1 MGRKWTDSTVA
12 TGTSVAAGD
21 LILTVSDPSGTPVSK
36 KITVQNLMDSDSV
49 REAIRDHLGDAV
61 ISGGANVTVTHDD
74 PSDTITVAVTSLDGA
89 VIGSATA
96 AAATFTDLTFTGT
109 LTGDVAASNV
119 TSGTFADARIA
130 ESNVTQHQGALSIT
144 ESQISD
150 LGTYANAVHTH
161 AASDITSGTLADARV
176 AQSNVTQH
184 ESALSIT
191 ESQISDFGTY
201 ATAAALTTHTGDTTN
216 PHSVTATQVGLG
228 NVENT
233 ALSTWAGS
241 TNLTTLGT
249 ITTGTWNGDTIASA
263 YIGSHTHAASDV
275 TSGTFADARIA
286 QSNVTQHQAALS
298 ITESQISDFG
308 SYQPLDSGLTSI
320 SGLVTSADK
329 MLYTTASDAYA
340 LTSLTSFARSILDDA
355 DASAV
360 RTTIG
365 VDAAGTDNSTDVTL
379 TAVSG
384 NYLSISGQEITA
396 GNVPISLGGTG
407 ATTAAG
413 ARTSLGVDPA
423 GTDNSTDVTLAGTYD
438 YLTLSGQQITLGQ
451 IDLSTDVTG
460 TLPSGNIGSHTHV
473 SSDITDFQE
482 AVEDDVANLLTAG
495 SGISL
500 SYNDVSGVLT
510 ITNTGA
516 AINSLDDINDVT
528 ITSATT
534 GDLLRWSGSA
544 WVNYADSNYAA
555 ASHTHAAS
563 DVTSGTFADAR
574 IAQSNVTQHQAALSI
589 ASSQISDKA
598 SANGVA
604 SLDGS
609 GKVPSSQLPAIA
621 LSEVFVVSSQSAQL
635 ALTAQEGDVV
645 VRTDESKSYIH
656 NGGTAGTMADYTE
669 LQTPADA
676 VTSVNGYTGTVSLT
690 TSDVSEGTNL
700 YYTSGRFDTA
710 FAAKDTDDL
719 SEGAT
724 NQYFTNARARS
735 AISLTTTNSSELS
748 YDSGTGVFSYVSPT
762 TVADANSVTLEV
774 RNTTGSTIA
783 KGAAVYISGHNGN
796 KILIDLAD
804 SDASGKYPAIGL
816 AAGAIANNSDG
827 EVTVYGE
834 LAGVDTSSYSVG
846 DVLYLSSTAGALT
859 NTRPTSNADAV
870 QNIGKVARSDSNG
883 IIIVSGS
890 GRANDIPNLANTHV
904 FIGGSSGNEQRAL
917 AAGDILSGT
926 FADARISQS
935 SVTQHESA
943 LSITESQ
950 ISDLG
955 TYQTQDAGLTSIAG
969 LTTAADKMLYTT
981 ASDTYAVTDLT
992 SFARSILDDTSASA
1006 VRTTIG
1012 VDVAGTDNSTD
1023 VTLAG
1028 AYDYL
1033 TLSGQQITL
1042 GQVDLTT
1049 DVTGT
1054 LPIGNGGTGATTAAA
1069 ARTAL
1074 DVDQA
1079 GTDNSTDVTLAT
1091 VAGNYL
1097 SITGQEITAGTVPIS
1112 LGGTGA
1118 TTAAGARTA
1127 LDVDQA
1133 GTDNSTD
1140 VTIAAGL
1147 DYITISGQQ
1156 LTLGSVDLTTD
1167 VTGSLPIANG
1177 GTGST
1182 TAADARTALGVD
1194 PAGTDNSTDV
1204 TLATVSGNYLSIT
1217 GQEITAGTV
1226 PISLGGTGATTASA
1240 ARTALGVDAAG
1251 TDNSTDVTLA
1261 GAYDYLTLSGQQ
1273 ITLGQIDL
1281 TTDVAG
1287 SLPVASGGTGSATA
1301 ADARTALGVD
1311 AAGTDNST
1319 DVTLAGSYDYLT
1331 LSGQQ
1336 VTLGQIDL
1344 TTDVTGNLPYANAA
1358 FADQDL
1364 LTTSSPTFVAVNAT
1378 IDGGSY

>member
-1 MGRKWTDSTVA
+1 MARKWTDAAVA

-21 LILTVSDPSGTPVSK
+21 LILTVSDPTGTPVSK

-49 REAIRDHLGDAV
+49 REAIRDHLGDVV
-61 ISGGANVTVTHDD
+61 IQGGANVTVTHDD
-74 PSDTITVAVTSLDGA
+74 PSDTITVAVISLDGA

-150 LGTYANAVHTH
+150 FGTYANAVHTH
-161 AASDITSGTLADARV
+161 AASDITSGTLADAQI

-184 ESALSIT
+184 QAALSIT

-201 ATAAALTTHTGDTTN
+201 ATAATLTAHTGDTDN

-286 QSNVTQHQAALS
+286 ETSVTQHEAALS

-320 SGLVTSADK
+320 AGLTTIADK
-329 MLYTTASDAYA
+329 ILYTTASDTYA
-340 LTSLTSFARSILDDA
+340 TTTLTSFARSILDDA
-355 DASAV
+355 DAATV

-379 TAVSG
+379 
-384 NYLSISGQEITA
+384 A
-396 GNVPISLGGTG
+396 GS
-407 ATTAAG
+407 
-413 ARTSLGVDPA
+413 
-423 GTDNSTDVTLAGTYD
+423 YD

-460 TLPSGNIGSHTHV
+460 TLGDGN
-473 SSDITDFQE
+473 
-482 AVEDDVANLLTAG
+482 VAE
-495 SGISL
+495 
-500 SYNDVSGVLT
+500 
-510 ITNTGA
+510 
-516 AINSLDDINDVT
+516 
-528 ITSATT
+528 
-534 GDLLRWSGSA
+534 
-544 WVNYADSNYAA
+544 
-555 ASHTHAAS
+555 
-563 DVTSGTFADAR
+563 
-574 IAQSNVTQHQAALSI
+574 SNVTQHEAALTI
-589 ASSQISDKA
+589 TESQISD
-598 SANGVA
+598 
-604 SLDGS
+604 
-609 GKVPSSQLPAIA
+609 
-621 LSEVFVVSSQSAQL
+621 L
-635 ALTAQEGDVV
+635 AHYTDSDARTAV
-645 VRTDESKSYIH
+645 
-656 NGGTAGTMADYTE
+656 
-669 LQTPADA
+669 
-676 VTSVNGYTGTVSLT
+676 
-690 TSDVSEGTNL
+690 
-700 YYTSGRFDTA
+700 
-710 FAAKDTDDL
+710 
-719 SEGAT
+719 
-724 NQYFTNARARS
+724 
-735 AISLTTTNSSELS
+735 SLTTTNSSELS

-804 SDASGKYPAIGL
+804 ADASGKYPAIGL

-834 LAGVDTSSYSVG
+834 LAGIDTSSYSVG
-846 DVLYLSSTAGALT
+846 DVLYLSSTAGVLT

-890 GRANDIPNLANTHV
+890 GRANDIPNLTDTHV
-904 FIGGSSGNEQRAL
+904 FIGGSSGNEERAL

-926 FADARISQS
+926 FADARISES
-935 SVTQHESA
+935 SVTQHQST

-950 ISDLG
+950 ISDFG

-992 SFARSILDDTSASA
+992 SFARSILDDADAAT

-1012 VDVAGTDNSTD
+1012 VDAAGTDNSTD

-1091 VAGNYL
+1091 VSGNYL

-1194 PAGTDNSTDV
+1194 
-1204 TLATVSGNYLSIT
+1204 
-1217 GQEITAGTV
+1217 
-1226 PISLGGTGATTASA
+1226 
-1240 ARTALGVDAAG
+1240 
-1251 TDNSTDVTLA
+1251 
-1261 GAYDYLTLSGQQ
+1261 
-1273 ITLGQIDL
+1273 
-1281 TTDVAG
+1281 
-1287 SLPVASGGTGSATA
+1287 
-1301 ADARTALGVD
+1301 

-1344 TTDVTGNLPYANAA
+1344 TTDVTGILPSGNIGTHTHATSDITSGT
-1358 FADQDL
+1358 FADARIGQSNVTQHQAALSITESQISDFG
-1364 LTTSSPTFVAVNAT
+1364 TYVDEAT
-1378 IDGGSY
+1378 ALVYAIVF

>member
-1 MGRKWTDSTVA
+1 MARKWTDAAVA

-21 LILTVSDPSGTPVSK
+21 LILTVSDPTGTPVSK
-36 KITVQNLMDSDSV
+36 KITVQNLMDSESV
-49 REAIRDHLGDAV
+49 REAIRDHLGDVV
-61 ISGGANVTVTHDD
+61 IQGGANVTVTHDD

-130 ESNVTQHQGALSIT
+130 ESNVTQHEAALSITESQISDFGTYADASHTHDAADIVTGTLADARVAQSNVTQHQAALSIT

-150 LGTYANAVHTH
+150 LGTYA
-161 AASDITSGTLADARV
+161 
-176 AQSNVTQH
+176 
-184 ESALSIT
+184 
-191 ESQISDFGTY
+191 
-201 ATAAALTTHTGDTTN
+201 TAAALTAHTGDTDN

-286 QSNVTQHQAALS
+286 ETNVTQHQAALS

-320 SGLVTSADK
+320 AGLPTIADK
-329 MLYTTASDAYA
+329 MLYTTASDTYA
-340 LTSLTSFARSILDDA
+340 TTTLTSFARSILDDA
-355 DASAV
+355 DAATV

-379 TAVSG
+379 T
-384 NYLSISGQEITA
+384 
-396 GNVPISLGGTG
+396 
-407 ATTAAG
+407 
-413 ARTSLGVDPA
+413 GV
-423 GTDNSTDVTLAGTYD
+423 YD

-451 IDLSTDVTG
+451 IDLGTDVTG
-460 TLPSGNIGSHTHV
+460 TLGDAN
-473 SSDITDFQE
+473 
-482 AVEDDVANLLTAG
+482 VAE
-495 SGISL
+495 
-500 SYNDVSGVLT
+500 
-510 ITNTGA
+510 
-516 AINSLDDINDVT
+516 
-528 ITSATT
+528 
-534 GDLLRWSGSA
+534 
-544 WVNYADSNYAA
+544 
-555 ASHTHAAS
+555 
-563 DVTSGTFADAR
+563 
-574 IAQSNVTQHQAALSI
+574 SNVTQHEAALTI
-589 ASSQISDKA
+589 TESQISD
-598 SANGVA
+598 
-604 SLDGS
+604 
-609 GKVPSSQLPAIA
+609 
-621 LSEVFVVSSQSAQL
+621 
-635 ALTAQEGDVV
+635 LTHYTDSDA
-645 VRTDESKSYIH
+645 RT
-656 NGGTAGTMADYTE
+656 
-669 LQTPADA
+669 
-676 VTSVNGYTGTVSLT
+676 
-690 TSDVSEGTNL
+690 
-700 YYTSGRFDTA
+700 
-710 FAAKDTDDL
+710 
-719 SEGAT
+719 
-724 NQYFTNARARS
+724 
-735 AISLTTTNSSELS
+735 AISLTTTDSSELS
-748 YDSGTGVFSYVSPT
+748 YDSDTGVFSYVSPT

-774 RNTTGSTIA
+774 RNTTGSTIP

-804 SDASGKYPAIGL
+804 ADASGKYPAIGL
-816 AAGAIANNSDG
+816 TAGAIENNSDG

-834 LAGVDTSSYSVG
+834 LAGVNTSSYSIG
-846 DVLYLSSTAGALT
+846 DVLYLSSTPGVLT
-859 NTRPTSNADAV
+859 NTRPTSSADAV
-870 QNIGKVARSDSNG
+870 QNIGRVARSDSNG

-890 GRANDIPNLANTHV
+890 GRANDIPNLTNTHV
-904 FIGGSSGNEQRAL
+904 FIGGASGNEQRAL

-926 FADARISQS
+926 FADARISES
-935 SVTQHESA
+935 SVTQHQAA

-992 SFARSILDDTSASA
+992 SFARSILDDADAAS

-1012 VDVAGTDNSTD
+1012 VDAAGTDNSTD

-1042 GQVDLTT
+1042 GQIDLTT
-1049 DVTGT
+1049 DVTGA
-1054 LPIGNGGTGATTAAA
+1054 LPVANGGTGSTTASD

-1074 DVDQA
+1074 GVDPA

-1091 VAGNYL
+1091 VSGNYL

-1167 VTGSLPIANG
+1167 VTGALPIANG

-1182 TAADARTALGVD
+1182 
-1194 PAGTDNSTDV
+1194 
-1204 TLATVSGNYLSIT
+1204 
-1217 GQEITAGTV
+1217 
-1226 PISLGGTGATTASA
+1226 
-1240 ARTALGVDAAG
+1240 
-1251 TDNSTDVTLA
+1251 
-1261 GAYDYLTLSGQQ
+1261 
-1273 ITLGQIDL
+1273 
-1281 TTDVAG
+1281 
-1287 SLPVASGGTGSATA
+1287 TA

-1319 DVTLAGSYDYLT
+1319 DVTLATVTGNYLSITGQEITAGIVPISLGGTGATTASAARTALDVDQAGTDNSTDVTLAGTYDYLT

-1336 VTLGQIDL
+1336 ITLGQIDL
-1344 TTDVTGNLPYANAA
+1344 TTDVTGVLPSGNIGTHTHAA
-1358 FADQDL
+1358 SDITSGTFADARIAESNVTQHQAALSITESQISDFG
-1364 LTTSSPTFVAVNAT
+1364 TYVDEAT
-1378 IDGGSY
+1378 ALVYAIVF

>member
-1 MGRKWTDSTVA
+1 MARKWTDAAVA

-21 LILTVSDPSGTPVSK
+21 LILTVSDPTGTPVSK

-49 REAIRDHLGDAV
+49 REAIRDHLGDVV
-61 ISGGANVTVTHDD
+61 IQGGANVTVTHDD

-150 LGTYANAVHTH
+150 
-161 AASDITSGTLADARV
+161 
-176 AQSNVTQH
+176 
-184 ESALSIT
+184 
-191 ESQISDFGTY
+191 FGTY
-201 ATAAALTTHTGDTTN
+201 ATAAALTAHTGDTDN

-286 QSNVTQHQAALS
+286 ETSVTQHEAALS

-320 SGLVTSADK
+320 AGLTTIADK
-329 MLYTTASDAYA
+329 ILYTTASDTYA
-340 LTSLTSFARSILDDA
+340 TTTLTSFARSILDDA
-355 DASAV
+355 DAATV

-379 TAVSG
+379 
-384 NYLSISGQEITA
+384 A
-396 GNVPISLGGTG
+396 GS
-407 ATTAAG
+407 
-413 ARTSLGVDPA
+413 
-423 GTDNSTDVTLAGTYD
+423 YD

-460 TLPSGNIGSHTHV
+460 TLGDGN
-473 SSDITDFQE
+473 
-482 AVEDDVANLLTAG
+482 VAE
-495 SGISL
+495 
-500 SYNDVSGVLT
+500 
-510 ITNTGA
+510 
-516 AINSLDDINDVT
+516 
-528 ITSATT
+528 
-534 GDLLRWSGSA
+534 
-544 WVNYADSNYAA
+544 
-555 ASHTHAAS
+555 
-563 DVTSGTFADAR
+563 
-574 IAQSNVTQHQAALSI
+574 SNVTQHEAALTI
-589 ASSQISDKA
+589 TESQISD
-598 SANGVA
+598 
-604 SLDGS
+604 
-609 GKVPSSQLPAIA
+609 
-621 LSEVFVVSSQSAQL
+621 
-635 ALTAQEGDVV
+635 LTHYTDSDA
-645 VRTDESKSYIH
+645 RT
-656 NGGTAGTMADYTE
+656 
-669 LQTPADA
+669 
-676 VTSVNGYTGTVSLT
+676 
-690 TSDVSEGTNL
+690 
-700 YYTSGRFDTA
+700 
-710 FAAKDTDDL
+710 
-719 SEGAT
+719 
-724 NQYFTNARARS
+724 
-735 AISLTTTNSSELS
+735 AISLTTTDSSELS
-748 YDSGTGVFSYVSPT
+748 YDSSTGVFSYVSPS

-804 SDASGKYPAIGL
+804 ADASGKYPAIGL
-816 AAGAIANNSDG
+816 TSGAIANNSDG

-834 LAGVDTSSYSVG
+834 LAGVDTSSYSIG
-846 DVLYLSSTAGALT
+846 DVLYLSSTPGVLT
-859 NTRPTSNADAV
+859 NTRPTSSADAV
-870 QNIGKVARSDSNG
+870 QNIGRVARSDSNG

-904 FIGGSSGNEQRAL
+904 FIGGASGNEQRAL

-926 FADARISQS
+926 FADARISES
-935 SVTQHESA
+935 SVTQHQAA

-1012 VDVAGTDNSTD
+1012 VD
-1023 VTLAG
+1023 
-1028 AYDYL
+1028 
-1033 TLSGQQITL
+1033 
-1042 GQVDLTT
+1042 
-1049 DVTGT
+1049 
-1054 LPIGNGGTGATTAAA
+1054 
-1069 ARTAL
+1069 
-1074 DVDQA
+1074 
-1079 GTDNSTDVTLAT
+1079 
-1091 VAGNYL
+1091 
-1097 SITGQEITAGTVPIS
+1097 
-1112 LGGTGA
+1112 
-1118 TTAAGARTA
+1118 
-1127 LDVDQA
+1127 
-1133 GTDNSTD
+1133 
-1140 VTIAAGL
+1140 
-1147 DYITISGQQ
+1147 
-1156 LTLGSVDLTTD
+1156 
-1167 VTGSLPIANG
+1167 
-1177 GTGST
+1177 
-1182 TAADARTALGVD
+1182 
-1194 PAGTDNSTDV
+1194 
-1204 TLATVSGNYLSIT
+1204 
-1217 GQEITAGTV
+1217 
-1226 PISLGGTGATTASA
+1226 
-1240 ARTALGVDAAG
+1240 AAG

-1281 TTDVAG
+1281 TTDVTGA
-1287 SLPVASGGTGSATA
+1287 LPVANGGTGSTTA
-1301 ADARTALGVD
+1301 AGARTALGVD

-1319 DVTLAGSYDYLT
+1319 DVTLAGTYDYLT

-1336 VTLGQIDL
+1336 ITLGQIDL
-1344 TTDVTGNLPYANAA
+1344 TTDVTGVLPSGNIGTHTHAA
-1358 FADQDL
+1358 SDITSGTFADARIAESNVTQHQAALSITESQISDFG
-1364 LTTSSPTFVAVNAT
+1364 TYVDEAT
-1378 IDGGSY
+1378 ALVYAIVF

>member
-1 MGRKWTDSTVA
+1 MARKWTDAAVA

-21 LILTVSDPSGTPVSK
+21 LILTVSDPAGTPVSK

-49 REAIRDHLGDAV
+49 REAIRDHLGDVV
-61 ISGGANVTVTHDD
+61 IQGGANVTVTHDD

-109 LTGDVAASNV
+109 FTGGIATSNV

-150 LGTYANAVHTH
+150 FGTYANAVHTH
-161 AASDITSGTLADARV
+161 AAGDITSGTFADARI

-184 ESALSIT
+184 QAALSIT

-201 ATAAALTTHTGDTTN
+201 ATASALTTHTGDTTN

-241 TNLTTLGT
+241 ANLTTLGT

-286 QSNVTQHQAALS
+286 QTNVTQHQAALS

-320 SGLVTSADK
+320 AGLPTIADK
-329 MLYTTASDAYA
+329 MLYTTASDTYA
-340 LTSLTSFARSILDDA
+340 TTTLTSFARSILDDA
-355 DASAV
+355 DAATV
-360 RTTIG
+360 RSTIG
-365 VDAAGTDNSTDVTL
+365 VDA
-379 TAVSG
+379 
-384 NYLSISGQEITA
+384 
-396 GNVPISLGGTG
+396 
-407 ATTAAG
+407 
-413 ARTSLGVDPA
+413 A

-451 IDLSTDVTG
+451 IDLGTDVTG
-460 TLPSGNIGSHTHV
+460 TLGDAN
-473 SSDITDFQE
+473 
-482 AVEDDVANLLTAG
+482 VAE
-495 SGISL
+495 
-500 SYNDVSGVLT
+500 
-510 ITNTGA
+510 
-516 AINSLDDINDVT
+516 
-528 ITSATT
+528 
-534 GDLLRWSGSA
+534 
-544 WVNYADSNYAA
+544 
-555 ASHTHAAS
+555 
-563 DVTSGTFADAR
+563 
-574 IAQSNVTQHQAALSI
+574 SNVTQHEAALTI
-589 ASSQISDKA
+589 TESQISD
-598 SANGVA
+598 
-604 SLDGS
+604 
-609 GKVPSSQLPAIA
+609 
-621 LSEVFVVSSQSAQL
+621 L
-635 ALTAQEGDVV
+635 AHYTDSDA
-645 VRTDESKSYIH
+645 RT
-656 NGGTAGTMADYTE
+656 
-669 LQTPADA
+669 
-676 VTSVNGYTGTVSLT
+676 
-690 TSDVSEGTNL
+690 
-700 YYTSGRFDTA
+700 
-710 FAAKDTDDL
+710 
-719 SEGAT
+719 
-724 NQYFTNARARS
+724 
-735 AISLTTTNSSELS
+735 AISLTSTNTSELS
-748 YDSGTGVFSYVSPT
+748 YDDSTGVFSYVSPT
-762 TVADANSVTLEV
+762 TVTDANAVTLEV

-804 SDASGKYPAIGL
+804 ADTSGKYPAIGL
-816 AAGAIANNSDG
+816 ASGAINHNSDG

-834 LAGVDTSSYSVG
+834 LAGIDTSSYSVG
-846 DVLYLSSTAGALT
+846 DVLYLSSTAGTLT
-859 NTRPTSNADAV
+859 NVRPTSSADAV

-890 GRANDIPNLANTHV
+890 GRANDIPNLADTYV

-917 AAGDILSGT
+917 ATADILSGT
-926 FADARISQS
+926 FADARISES
-935 SVTQHESA
+935 SVTQHQAA

-992 SFARSILDDTSASA
+992 SFARSILDDADAAT

-1012 VDVAGTDNSTD
+1012 VDAAGTDNSTD

-1033 TLSGQQITL
+1033 TIAGQVITL

-1049 DVTGT
+1049 DITGT
-1054 LPIGNGGTGATTAAA
+1054 LPIANGGTGATTAAA

-1079 GTDNSTDVTLAT
+1079 GTDNSTNVTLAT

-1097 SITGQEITAGTVPIS
+1097 TIVGQEITAGTVPVS

-1118 TTAAGARTA
+1118 TTAAAARTA

-1156 LTLGSVDLTTD
+1156 LTLGSVDLATD
-1167 VTGSLPIANG
+1167 VTGTLPIANG
-1177 GTGST
+1177 GTGAT
-1182 TAADARTALGVD
+1182 TAAGARTALGVD

-1204 TLATVSGNYLSIT
+1204 TLASVAGNYLSISGQEITAGTVPVSLGGTGATTAAGARTALDVDQAGTDNSTDVTLAAVTGNYLSIT

-1240 ARTALGVDAAG
+1240 ARTALDVDQAG

-1261 GAYDYLTLSGQQ
+1261 GTYDYLTLSGQQ
-1273 ITLGQIDL
+1273 ITLAQIDL
-1281 TTDVAG
+1281 TTDVTG
-1287 SLPVASGGTGSATA
+1287 LLPVANGGTGSATA

-1319 DVTLAGSYDYLT
+1319 DVTLAGTYDYLT

-1336 VTLGQIDL
+1336 ITLSQIDL
-1344 TTDVTGNLPYANAA
+1344 TTDVTGNLPYGNAA

>member
-1 MGRKWTDSTVA
+1 MARKWTDAAVA

-21 LILTVSDPSGTPVSK
+21 LILTVSDPTGTPVSK

-49 REAIRDHLGDAV
+49 REAIRDHLGDVV
-61 ISGGANVTVTHDD
+61 IQGGTNVTVTHDD

-150 LGTYANAVHTH
+150 FGTYANAVHTH
-161 AASDITSGTLADARV
+161 AASDITSGTLADARI
-176 AQSNVTQH
+176 AESNVTQH
-184 ESALSIT
+184 QAALSIT

-201 ATAAALTTHTGDTTN
+201 ATAAALTAHTGDTDN

-286 QSNVTQHQAALS
+286 ETNVTQHQAALS

-340 LTSLTSFARSILDDA
+340 LTSLTSFARSILDDV

-379 TAVSG
+379 
-384 NYLSISGQEITA
+384 
-396 GNVPISLGGTG
+396 
-407 ATTAAG
+407 AG
-413 ARTSLGVDPA
+413 A
-423 GTDNSTDVTLAGTYD
+423 YD

-460 TLPSGNIGSHTHV
+460 TLGDAN
-473 SSDITDFQE
+473 
-482 AVEDDVANLLTAG
+482 VAE
-495 SGISL
+495 
-500 SYNDVSGVLT
+500 
-510 ITNTGA
+510 
-516 AINSLDDINDVT
+516 
-528 ITSATT
+528 
-534 GDLLRWSGSA
+534 
-544 WVNYADSNYAA
+544 
-555 ASHTHAAS
+555 
-563 DVTSGTFADAR
+563 
-574 IAQSNVTQHQAALSI
+574 SNVTQHEAALTI
-589 ASSQISDKA
+589 TESQVSD
-598 SANGVA
+598 
-604 SLDGS
+604 
-609 GKVPSSQLPAIA
+609 
-621 LSEVFVVSSQSAQL
+621 L
-635 ALTAQEGDVV
+635 AHYTDSDARTAV
-645 VRTDESKSYIH
+645 
-656 NGGTAGTMADYTE
+656 
-669 LQTPADA
+669 
-676 VTSVNGYTGTVSLT
+676 
-690 TSDVSEGTNL
+690 
-700 YYTSGRFDTA
+700 
-710 FAAKDTDDL
+710 
-719 SEGAT
+719 
-724 NQYFTNARARS
+724 
-735 AISLTTTNSSELS
+735 SLTTTNSSELS

-774 RNTTGSTIA
+774 RNTTGSTIP

-804 SDASGKYPAIGL
+804 ADASGKYPAIGL

-834 LAGVDTSSYSVG
+834 LAGIDTSSYTIG

-890 GRANDIPNLANTHV
+890 GRANDIPNLTDTHV
-904 FIGGSSGNEQRAL
+904 FIGGSSGNEERAL
-917 AAGDILSGT
+917 ATGDILSGT
-926 FADARISQS
+926 FADARISES
-935 SVTQHESA
+935 SVTQHQAA

-969 LTTAADKMLYTT
+969 LTTVADKMLYTT

-992 SFARSILDDTSASA
+992 SFARSILDDADATS

-1042 GQVDLTT
+1042 GQIDLTT
-1049 DVTGT
+1049 D
-1054 LPIGNGGTGATTAAA
+1054 ITGA
-1069 ARTAL
+1069 L
-1074 DVDQA
+1074 P
-1079 GTDNSTDVTLAT
+1079 VT
-1091 VAGNYL
+1091 
-1097 SITGQEITAGTVPIS
+1097 
-1112 LGGTGA
+1112 
-1118 TTAAGARTA
+1118 
-1127 LDVDQA
+1127 
-1133 GTDNSTD
+1133 
-1140 VTIAAGL
+1140 
-1147 DYITISGQQ
+1147 
-1156 LTLGSVDLTTD
+1156 
-1167 VTGSLPIANG
+1167 NG

-1182 TAADARTALGVD
+1182 TASGARTALGVD

-1217 GQEITAGTV
+1217 GQEITAATV
-1226 PISLGGTGATTASA
+1226 PVSLGGTGATTASA
-1240 ARTALGVDAAG
+1240 ARTALDVDQAG

-1273 ITLGQIDL
+1273 ITLAQIDL
-1281 TTDVAG
+1281 TTDVTG
-1287 SLPVASGGTGSATA
+1287 SLPVANGGTGSATA
-1301 ADARTALGVD
+1301 ADARAALGVD

-1319 DVTLAGSYDYLT
+1319 DITLAGSYDYLT

-1344 TTDVTGNLPYANAA
+1344 TTDVTGILPSGNIGTHTHATSDITSGT
-1358 FADQDL
+1358 FADARIAESNVTQHQAALSITESQISDFG
-1364 LTTSSPTFVAVNAT
+1364 TYVDEAT
-1378 IDGGSY
+1378 ALVYAIVF

>member
-1 MGRKWTDSTVA
+1 MARKWTDAAVA

-21 LILTVSDPSGTPVSK
+21 LILTVSDPTGTPVSK

-49 REAIRDHLGDAV
+49 REAIRDHLGDVV
-61 ISGGANVTVTHDD
+61 IQGGANVTVTHDD

-109 LTGDVAASNV
+109 LTGDVAASNI
-119 TSGTFADARIA
+119 TSGTLADARIA

-150 LGTYANAVHTH
+150 LGSYATTA
-161 AASDITSGTLADARV
+161 
-176 AQSNVTQH
+176 
-184 ESALSIT
+184 ALS
-191 ESQISDFGTY
+191 S
-201 ATAAALTTHTGDTTN
+201 HTGDTSN
-216 PHSVTATQVGLG
+216 PHSVTAAQLSDFSEAVDDRVATLVQDGTGITWTYVDASNTLTG
-228 NVENT
+228 NVSLASFTTSDLGE
-233 ALSTWAGS
+233 G
-241 TNLTTLGT
+241 TNLYYTDARARSAISASGDLSYNSGT
-249 ITTGTWNGDTIASA
+249 GVISFSETYGTASELLTAILTVDGTGSNLDADLLDGQEGTYYLAWANLTGVPSTFTPS
-263 YIGSHTHAASDV
+263 SHTHDASDIV
-275 TSGTFADARIA
+275 SGTLADARIA

-308 SYQPLDSGLTSI
+308 TYQPLDSGLTSI
-320 SGLVTSADK
+320 AGLTTIADK
-329 MLYTTASDAYA
+329 ILYTTASDTYA
-340 LTSLTSFARSILDDA
+340 TTTLTSFARSILDDA
-355 DASAV
+355 DAATV

-379 TAVSG
+379 
-384 NYLSISGQEITA
+384 A
-396 GNVPISLGGTG
+396 GS
-407 ATTAAG
+407 
-413 ARTSLGVDPA
+413 
-423 GTDNSTDVTLAGTYD
+423 YD

-460 TLPSGNIGSHTHV
+460 TLGDGN
-473 SSDITDFQE
+473 
-482 AVEDDVANLLTAG
+482 VAE
-495 SGISL
+495 
-500 SYNDVSGVLT
+500 
-510 ITNTGA
+510 
-516 AINSLDDINDVT
+516 
-528 ITSATT
+528 
-534 GDLLRWSGSA
+534 
-544 WVNYADSNYAA
+544 
-555 ASHTHAAS
+555 
-563 DVTSGTFADAR
+563 
-574 IAQSNVTQHQAALSI
+574 SNVTQHEAALTI
-589 ASSQISDKA
+589 TESQISD
-598 SANGVA
+598 
-604 SLDGS
+604 
-609 GKVPSSQLPAIA
+609 
-621 LSEVFVVSSQSAQL
+621 L
-635 ALTAQEGDVV
+635 AHYADSDA
-645 VRTDESKSYIH
+645 RT
-656 NGGTAGTMADYTE
+656 
-669 LQTPADA
+669 
-676 VTSVNGYTGTVSLT
+676 
-690 TSDVSEGTNL
+690 
-700 YYTSGRFDTA
+700 
-710 FAAKDTDDL
+710 
-719 SEGAT
+719 
-724 NQYFTNARARS
+724 
-735 AISLTTTNSSELS
+735 AISLTSTNTSELS
-748 YDSGTGVFSYVSPT
+748 YDSSTGVFSYVSPS

-804 SDASGKYPAIGL
+804 ADASGKYPAIGL
-816 AAGAIANNSDG
+816 AAGAINHNSDG

-890 GRANDIPNLANTHV
+890 GRANDIPNLTDTHV
-904 FIGGSSGNEQRAL
+904 FIGGSSGNEERAL
-917 AAGDILSGT
+917 ATGDILSGT
-926 FADARISQS
+926 FADARISES
-935 SVTQHESA
+935 SVTQHQAA

-992 SFARSILDDTSASA
+992 SFARSILDDADAAT

-1012 VDVAGTDNSTD
+1012 VDAAGTDNSTD

-1054 LPIGNGGTGATTAAA
+1054 LPIANGGTGATTAAA

-1097 SITGQEITAGTVPIS
+1097 TITGQEITAGTVPVS

-1167 VTGSLPIANG
+1167 VTGALPVSNG

-1182 TAADARTALGVD
+1182 TASGARTALGVD

-1204 TLATVSGNYLSIT
+1204 TLATVSSNYLTITGQEITAGTVPVSLGGTGATTASAARTALDVDQAGTDNSTDVTLATVTGNYLSIT

-1261 GAYDYLTLSGQQ
+1261 GTYDYLTLSGQQ

-1281 TTDVAG
+1281 TTDVTGA
-1287 SLPVASGGTGSATA
+1287 LPVANGGTGSTTA

-1336 VTLGQIDL
+1336 ITLGQIDL

>member
-1 MGRKWTDSTVA
+1 MGRKWTDSSVA

-74 PSDTITVAVTSLDGA
+74 ALNTITVAVTSLDGA

-109 LTGDVAASNV
+109 LTGDVAASNI
-119 TSGTFADARIA
+119 TSGTLADARIA

-150 LGTYANAVHTH
+150 LGSYAT
-161 AASDITSGTLADARV
+161 TT
-176 AQSNVTQH
+176 
-184 ESALSIT
+184 ALS
-191 ESQISDFGTY
+191 S
-201 ATAAALTTHTGDTTN
+201 HTGDTSN
-216 PHSVTATQVGLG
+216 PHSVTAAQLSDFSEAVDDRVATLVQDGTGITWTYVDASNTLTG
-228 NVENT
+228 NVSLASFTTSDLGE
-233 ALSTWAGS
+233 G
-241 TNLTTLGT
+241 TNLYYTDARARSAISASGDLSYNSGT
-249 ITTGTWNGDTIASA
+249 GVISFSETYGTASELLTAILTVDGTGSNLDADLLDGQEGTYYLAWANLTGVPSTFTPS
-263 YIGSHTHAASDV
+263 SHTHNASDIV
-275 TSGTFADARIA
+275 SGTLADARIA

-298 ITESQISDFG
+298 ITESQISDLG
-308 SYQPLDSGLTSI
+308 TYQDQDAGLTSI

-329 MLYTTASDAYA
+329 MLYTTASDTYA
-340 LTSLTSFARSILDDA
+340 LASLTSFARSILDDA

-379 TAVSG
+379 ATVSG

-413 ARTSLGVDPA
+413 ARTSLGVDAA

-460 TLPSGNIGSHTHV
+460 TLPSANIGSHTHV

-710 FAAKDTDDL
+710 FAEKDTDDL

-992 SFARSILDDTSASA
+992 SFARSILDDTSAAA

-1042 GQVDLTT
+1042 GQIDLTT
-1049 DVTGT
+1049 DVTGA
-1054 LPIGNGGTGATTAAA
+1054 LP
-1069 ARTAL
+1069 
-1074 DVDQA
+1074 V
-1079 GTDNSTDVTLAT
+1079 
-1091 VAGNYL
+1091 
-1097 SITGQEITAGTVPIS
+1097 
-1112 LGGTGA
+1112 
-1118 TTAAGARTA
+1118 
-1127 LDVDQA
+1127 
-1133 GTDNSTD
+1133 
-1140 VTIAAGL
+1140 
-1147 DYITISGQQ
+1147 
-1156 LTLGSVDLTTD
+1156 
-1167 VTGSLPIANG
+1167 ANG

-1182 TAADARTALGVD
+1182 TASGARTALGVD

-1226 PISLGGTGATTASA
+1226 PISLGGTGATTAST

-1261 GAYDYLTLSGQQ
+1261 GTYDYLTLSGQQ

-1281 TTDVAG
+1281 TTDVTGA
-1287 SLPVASGGTGSATA
+1287 LPVANGGTGSTTA
-1301 ADARTALGVD
+1301 AGARTALGVD

-1336 VTLGQIDL
+1336 ITLGQIDL

>member
-1 MGRKWTDSTVA
+1 MARKWTDAAVA

-21 LILTVSDPSGTPVSK
+21 LILTVSDPTGTPVSK

-49 REAIRDHLGDAV
+49 REAIRDHLGDVV
-61 ISGGANVTVTHDD
+61 IQGGANVTVTHDD

-119 TSGTFADARIA
+119 TSGTFADARVA

-150 LGTYANAVHTH
+150 FGTYANAVHTH
-161 AASDITSGTLADARV
+161 AASDITSGTLADARI
-176 AQSNVTQH
+176 AESNVTQH
-184 ESALSIT
+184 QAALSIT

-286 QSNVTQHQAALS
+286 ETSVTQHEAALS

-320 SGLVTSADK
+320 AGLPTIADK
-329 MLYTTASDAYA
+329 MLYTTASDTYS
-340 LTSLTSFARSILDDA
+340 TTTLTSFARSILDDA
-355 DASAV
+355 DAATV
-360 RTTIG
+360 RATIG
-365 VDAAGTDNSTDVTL
+365 VDA
-379 TAVSG
+379 
-384 NYLSISGQEITA
+384 
-396 GNVPISLGGTG
+396 
-407 ATTAAG
+407 
-413 ARTSLGVDPA
+413 A

-460 TLPSGNIGSHTHV
+460 TLGDAN
-473 SSDITDFQE
+473 
-482 AVEDDVANLLTAG
+482 VAE
-495 SGISL
+495 
-500 SYNDVSGVLT
+500 
-510 ITNTGA
+510 
-516 AINSLDDINDVT
+516 
-528 ITSATT
+528 
-534 GDLLRWSGSA
+534 
-544 WVNYADSNYAA
+544 
-555 ASHTHAAS
+555 
-563 DVTSGTFADAR
+563 
-574 IAQSNVTQHQAALSI
+574 SNVTQHEAALTI
-589 ASSQISDKA
+589 TESQISD
-598 SANGVA
+598 
-604 SLDGS
+604 
-609 GKVPSSQLPAIA
+609 
-621 LSEVFVVSSQSAQL
+621 L
-635 ALTAQEGDVV
+635 AHYTDSDA
-645 VRTDESKSYIH
+645 RT
-656 NGGTAGTMADYTE
+656 
-669 LQTPADA
+669 
-676 VTSVNGYTGTVSLT
+676 
-690 TSDVSEGTNL
+690 
-700 YYTSGRFDTA
+700 
-710 FAAKDTDDL
+710 
-719 SEGAT
+719 
-724 NQYFTNARARS
+724 
-735 AISLTTTNSSELS
+735 AISLTSTNTSELS
-748 YDSGTGVFSYVSPT
+748 YDSGTGVFSYVSPS

-804 SDASGKYPAIGL
+804 ADTSGKYPAIGL
-816 AAGAIANNSDG
+816 ASGAIDHNSDG

-834 LAGVDTSSYSVG
+834 LAGIDTSSYSIG

-859 NTRPTSNADAV
+859 NTRPTSSADAV

-890 GRANDIPNLANTHV
+890 GRANDIPNLTDTHV
-904 FIGGSSGNEQRAL
+904 FIGGLSGNEQRAL

-926 FADARISQS
+926 FADARISES
-935 SVTQHESA
+935 SVTQHQAA

-992 SFARSILDDTSASA
+992 SFARSILDDADAAT

-1012 VDVAGTDNSTD
+1012 VDAAGTDNSTD

-1042 GQVDLTT
+1042 GQIDLTT
-1049 DVTGT
+1049 DITGA
-1054 LPIGNGGTGATTAAA
+1054 LPVANGGTGSTTASG

-1074 DVDQA
+1074 GVDPA

-1091 VAGNYL
+1091 VSGNYL
-1097 SITGQEITAGTVPIS
+1097 TITGQEITAGTVPVS

-1118 TTAAGARTA
+1118 TTAAAARTA

-1167 VTGSLPIANG
+1167 VTGALPIANG

-1182 TAADARTALGVD
+1182 AAAD
-1194 PAGTDNSTDV
+1194 
-1204 TLATVSGNYLSIT
+1204 
-1217 GQEITAGTV
+1217 
-1226 PISLGGTGATTASA
+1226 

-1273 ITLGQIDL
+1273 ITLAQIDL
-1281 TTDVAG
+1281 TTDVTG
-1287 SLPVASGGTGSATA
+1287 SLPVANGGTGSATA

-1344 TTDVTGNLPYANAA
+1344 TTDVTGILPSGNIGTHTHATSDITSGT
-1358 FADQDL
+1358 FADARIGESNVTQHQAALSITESQISDFG
-1364 LTTSSPTFVAVNAT
+1364 TYVDEAT
-1378 IDGGSY
+1378 ALVYAIVF

>member
-1 MGRKWTDSTVA
+1 MARKWTDAAVA

-21 LILTVSDPSGTPVSK
+21 LILTVSDPTGTPVSK

-49 REAIRDHLGDAV
+49 REAIRDHLGDVV
-61 ISGGANVTVTHDD
+61 IQGGANVTVTHDD

-150 LGTYANAVHTH
+150 FGTYANVVHTH

-184 ESALSIT
+184 QAALSIT

-201 ATAAALTTHTGDTTN
+201 ATAAALTAHTGDTDN

-286 QSNVTQHQAALS
+286 ETSVTQHEAALS

-320 SGLVTSADK
+320 AGLTTIADK
-329 MLYTTASDAYA
+329 ILYTTASDTYA
-340 LTSLTSFARSILDDA
+340 TTTLTSFARSILDDA
-355 DASAV
+355 DAATV

-379 TAVSG
+379 
-384 NYLSISGQEITA
+384 A
-396 GNVPISLGGTG
+396 GS
-407 ATTAAG
+407 
-413 ARTSLGVDPA
+413 
-423 GTDNSTDVTLAGTYD
+423 YD

-460 TLPSGNIGSHTHV
+460 TLGDGN
-473 SSDITDFQE
+473 
-482 AVEDDVANLLTAG
+482 VAE
-495 SGISL
+495 
-500 SYNDVSGVLT
+500 
-510 ITNTGA
+510 
-516 AINSLDDINDVT
+516 
-528 ITSATT
+528 
-534 GDLLRWSGSA
+534 
-544 WVNYADSNYAA
+544 
-555 ASHTHAAS
+555 
-563 DVTSGTFADAR
+563 
-574 IAQSNVTQHQAALSI
+574 SNVTQHEAALTI
-589 ASSQISDKA
+589 TESQISD
-598 SANGVA
+598 
-604 SLDGS
+604 
-609 GKVPSSQLPAIA
+609 
-621 LSEVFVVSSQSAQL
+621 L
-635 ALTAQEGDVV
+635 AHYTDSDARTAV
-645 VRTDESKSYIH
+645 
-656 NGGTAGTMADYTE
+656 
-669 LQTPADA
+669 
-676 VTSVNGYTGTVSLT
+676 
-690 TSDVSEGTNL
+690 
-700 YYTSGRFDTA
+700 
-710 FAAKDTDDL
+710 
-719 SEGAT
+719 
-724 NQYFTNARARS
+724 
-735 AISLTTTNSSELS
+735 SLTTTNSSELS

-804 SDASGKYPAIGL
+804 ADASGKYPAIGL

-834 LAGVDTSSYSVG
+834 LAGVDTSSYSIG

-859 NTRPTSNADAV
+859 NTRPTSSADAV

-890 GRANDIPNLANTHV
+890 GRANDIPNLTDTHV
-904 FIGGSSGNEQRAL
+904 FIGGSSGNEERAL
-917 AAGDILSGT
+917 ATGDILSGT
-926 FADARISQS
+926 FADARISES
-935 SVTQHESA
+935 SVTQHQAA

-992 SFARSILDDTSASA
+992 SFARSILDDADAAS

-1012 VDVAGTDNSTD
+1012 VDAAGTDNSTD

-1091 VAGNYL
+1091 VGGNYL

-1140 VTIAAGL
+1140 VTL
-1147 DYITISGQQ
+1147 
-1156 LTLGSVDLTTD
+1156 
-1167 VTGSLPIANG
+1167 
-1177 GTGST
+1177 
-1182 TAADARTALGVD
+1182 
-1194 PAGTDNSTDV
+1194 AGT
-1204 TLATVSGNYLSIT
+1204 
-1217 GQEITAGTV
+1217 
-1226 PISLGGTGATTASA
+1226 
-1240 ARTALGVDAAG
+1240 
-1251 TDNSTDVTLA
+1251 
-1261 GAYDYLTLSGQQ
+1261 YDYLTLSGQQ

-1281 TTDVAG
+1281 TTDVTGA
-1287 SLPVASGGTGSATA
+1287 LPVANGGTGSTTA

-1336 VTLGQIDL
+1336 ITLGQIDL
-1344 TTDVTGNLPYANAA
+1344 TTDVTGVLPSGNIGTHTHAA
-1358 FADQDL
+1358 SDITSGTFADARIAESNVTQHQAALSITESQISDFG
-1364 LTTSSPTFVAVNAT
+1364 TYVDEAT
-1378 IDGGSY
+1378 ALVYAIVF

>member
-1 MGRKWTDSTVA
+1 MARKWTDAAVA

-21 LILTVSDPSGTPVSK
+21 LILTVSDPTGKPVSK

-49 REAIRDHLGDAV
+49 REAIRDHLGDVV
-61 ISGGANVTVTHDD
+61 IQGGANVTVTHDD

-130 ESNVTQHQGALSIT
+130 ESNVTQHEGALSIT

-150 LGTYANAVHTH
+150 FGTYANAVHTH

-184 ESALSIT
+184 QAALSIT

-201 ATAAALTTHTGDTTN
+201 ATAAALTAHTGDTDN

-286 QSNVTQHQAALS
+286 ETSVTQHEAALS

-320 SGLVTSADK
+320 AGLTTIADK
-329 MLYTTASDAYA
+329 ILYTTASDTYA
-340 LTSLTSFARSILDDA
+340 TTTLTSFARSILDDA
-355 DASAV
+355 DAATV

-379 TAVSG
+379 
-384 NYLSISGQEITA
+384 A
-396 GNVPISLGGTG
+396 GS
-407 ATTAAG
+407 
-413 ARTSLGVDPA
+413 
-423 GTDNSTDVTLAGTYD
+423 YD

-460 TLPSGNIGSHTHV
+460 TLGDGN
-473 SSDITDFQE
+473 
-482 AVEDDVANLLTAG
+482 VAE
-495 SGISL
+495 
-500 SYNDVSGVLT
+500 
-510 ITNTGA
+510 
-516 AINSLDDINDVT
+516 
-528 ITSATT
+528 
-534 GDLLRWSGSA
+534 
-544 WVNYADSNYAA
+544 
-555 ASHTHAAS
+555 
-563 DVTSGTFADAR
+563 
-574 IAQSNVTQHQAALSI
+574 SNVTQHEAALTI
-589 ASSQISDKA
+589 TESQVSD
-598 SANGVA
+598 
-604 SLDGS
+604 
-609 GKVPSSQLPAIA
+609 
-621 LSEVFVVSSQSAQL
+621 L
-635 ALTAQEGDVV
+635 AHYTDSDARTAV
-645 VRTDESKSYIH
+645 
-656 NGGTAGTMADYTE
+656 
-669 LQTPADA
+669 
-676 VTSVNGYTGTVSLT
+676 
-690 TSDVSEGTNL
+690 
-700 YYTSGRFDTA
+700 
-710 FAAKDTDDL
+710 
-719 SEGAT
+719 
-724 NQYFTNARARS
+724 
-735 AISLTTTNSSELS
+735 SLTTTNSSELS

-804 SDASGKYPAIGL
+804 ADASGKYPAIGL

-834 LAGVDTSSYSVG
+834 LAGVDTSSYTIG

-890 GRANDIPNLANTHV
+890 GRANDIPNLTDTHV
-904 FIGGSSGNEQRAL
+904 FIGGSSGNEERAL

-926 FADARISQS
+926 FADARISES
-935 SVTQHESA
+935 SVTQHQAA

-955 TYQTQDAGLTSIAG
+955 TYQTQDAALTSIAG

-992 SFARSILDDTSASA
+992 SFARSILDDADAAS
-1006 VRTTIG
+1006 VRATIG

-1118 TTAAGARTA
+1118 TTASAARTA

-1140 VTIAAGL
+1140 VTL
-1147 DYITISGQQ
+1147 
-1156 LTLGSVDLTTD
+1156 
-1167 VTGSLPIANG
+1167 
-1177 GTGST
+1177 
-1182 TAADARTALGVD
+1182 
-1194 PAGTDNSTDV
+1194 AGT
-1204 TLATVSGNYLSIT
+1204 
-1217 GQEITAGTV
+1217 
-1226 PISLGGTGATTASA
+1226 
-1240 ARTALGVDAAG
+1240 
-1251 TDNSTDVTLA
+1251 
-1261 GAYDYLTLSGQQ
+1261 YDYLTLSGQQ

-1281 TTDVAG
+1281 TTDVTGA
-1287 SLPVASGGTGSATA
+1287 LPVANGGTGSTTA

-1336 VTLGQIDL
+1336 ITLGQIDL
-1344 TTDVTGNLPYANAA
+1344 TTDVTGILPSANIGTHTHATSDITSGT
-1358 FADQDL
+1358 FADARIAESNVTQHQAALSITESQISDFG
-1364 LTTSSPTFVAVNAT
+1364 TYVDEAT
-1378 IDGGSY
+1378 ALVYAIVF